1 MSALTGEETIRRP
14 KRAHPMMSS
23 RLVPNRAWPIHR
35 CPTRL
40 RRPLPSGRQGA
51 CAPRCGCTRHANE
64 RLLMKIGLITDS
76 VANLPFEEVLDL
88 AKDNGLNSVEVAT
101 GNWSEAPH
109 ADLTTLVS
117 SADARDEFVGKISSR
132 GLGLSALCANG
143 NQLHP
148 VEGPQQDKVVRDT
161 IGLASDLGVP
171 TVVMMS
177 GLPGARGDSTPNWI
191 TTSWPPETL
200 KVLDYQWSEVAI
212 PYWKELAALARDKGV
227 RLAIEACGS
236 QLVYNVSTLLRL
248 IDAAGDDVVGA
259 NLDPSHLMWMGAD
272 IPTVIR
278 ALGSAIFH
286 VHAKDIRVQRPHADR
301 DGVLD
306 TLPIEQADSR
316 SWNYVTLGL
325 GHPRGATFWAD
336 FVYTLRSVGY
346 DGTLNIEHEDT
357 LVNSGEGVRRAAYLL
372 KQVVLTEQPD
382 WKPANI

>member
-1 MSALTGEETIRRP
+1 
-14 KRAHPMMSS
+14 
-23 RLVPNRAWPIHR
+23 
-35 CPTRL
+35 
-40 RRPLPSGRQGA
+40 
-51 CAPRCGCTRHANE
+51 
-64 RLLMKIGLITDS
+64 MKIGLLTDS
-76 VANLPFEEVLDL
+76 VSSLPFEKVLDL
-88 AKDNGLNSVEVAT
+88 AKDSGLTSVEVAT

-109 ADLTTLVS
+109 ADLDTLVS
-117 SADARDEFVGKISSR
+117 SADARAEFAGKISSR
-132 GLGLSALCANG
+132 GLALSALCANG

-148 VEGPQQDKVVRDT
+148 VEGPQHDKVVRDT

-200 KVLDYQWSEVAI
+200 KVLDYQWNEVAI
-212 PYWKELAALARDKGV
+212 PYWKELAAFARDKGV

-278 ALGSAIFH
+278 SLGSAIFH
-286 VHAKDIRVQRPHADR
+286 VHAKDIRVQRPQADR
-301 DGVLD
+301 DGLLD
-306 TLPIEQADSR
+306 ILPIERAGHR

-336 FVYTLRSVGY
+336 FVYALRSVGY

-357 LVNSGEGVRRAAYLL
+357 LVNSVEGVRRAADLL
-372 KQVVLTEQPD
+372 KQIVLVEQPD